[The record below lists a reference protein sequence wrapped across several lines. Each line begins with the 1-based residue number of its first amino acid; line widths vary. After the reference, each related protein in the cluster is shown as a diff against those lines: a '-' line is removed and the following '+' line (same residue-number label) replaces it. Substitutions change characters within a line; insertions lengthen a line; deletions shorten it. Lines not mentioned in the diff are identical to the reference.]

1 MSSTKS
7 LGEKLRE
14 LRDARGLLLREVA
27 AHLEVDPSLL
37 SKIERGDKRATRE
50 QVVQLARMYKADE
63 KDLMVSY
70 LSERVVYQVEDE
82 DLAIEALKVAEE
94 MIKYKKSK
102 RK

>member
-1 MSSTKS
+1 MSSMKS

-27 AHLEVDPSLL
+27 AQLEVDPSLL

-50 QVVQLARMYKADE
+50 QVVQMARMYKADE

>member
-1 MSSTKS
+1 MKS

-27 AHLEVDPSLL
+27 AQLEVDPSLL

-50 QVVQLARMYKADE
+50 QVVQMARMYKADE

>member
-1 MSSTKS
+1 MSNMKS

-14 LRDARGLLLREVA
+14 LREIRGLLLREVA
-27 AHLEVDPSLL
+27 AQLEIDPSLL
-37 SKIERGDKRATRE
+37 SKIERADKRATRE
-50 QVVQLARMYKADE
+50 QIVHLAKMYEADE

-70 LSERVVYQVEDE
+70 LSERVIYQVEDE
-82 DLAIEALKVAEE
+82 DLAIEALKEAEE

>member
-1 MSSTKS
+1 MSSMKS

-27 AHLEVDPSLL
+27 AQLEVDPSLL

-50 QVVQLARMYKADE
+50 QVVQMARMYKADE

-70 LSERVVYQVEDE
+70 LSERVVYQVKDE

>member
-1 MSSTKS
+1 MSNMKS

-27 AHLEVDPSLL
+27 AQLEVDPSLL

-50 QVVQLARMYKADE
+50 QVVQMARMYKADE

>member
-1 MSSTKS
+1 MKS

-14 LRDARGLLLREVA
+14 LREARGLLLREVA
-27 AHLEVDPSLL
+27 AQLEVDPSLL
-37 SKIERGDKRATRE
+37 SKIERGDKRATRD
-50 QVVQLARMYKADE
+50 QVVQMAKIYKADE
-63 KDLMVSY
+63 RELMVSY

>member
-1 MSSTKS
+1 MSNMKS

-14 LRDARGLLLREVA
+14 LREARGLLLREVA
-27 AHLEVDPSLL
+27 AQMEVDPSLL
-37 SKIERGDKRATRE
+37 SKIERGDKRATRV
-50 QVVQLARMYKADE
+50 QVVQMARMYKADE

-70 LSERVVYQVEDE
+70 LSEKVVYQVEDE

>member
-1 MSSTKS
+1 MKS

-14 LRDARGLLLREVA
+14 LREAKGLLLREVA
-27 AHLEVDPSLL
+27 AHLKIDPSLL
-37 SKIERGDKRATRE
+37 SKIERGDKRSTRE
-50 QVVQLARMYKADE
+50 QVVSMAKMYKADE
-63 KDLMVSY
+63 KELMVSY
-70 LSERVVYQVEDE
+70 LSERVIYQVEDE

>member
-1 MSSTKS
+1 MKS

-14 LRDARGLLLREVA
+14 LREARGLLLREVA
-27 AHLEVDPSLL
+27 AQLEIDPSLL

-50 QVVQLARMYKADE
+50 QIVHLTKMYEADE
-63 KDLMVSY
+63 KELMVSY

>member
-1 MSSTKS
+1 MSNMKS

-14 LRDARGLLLREVA
+14 LREARGLLLREVA
-27 AHLEVDPSLL
+27 AQMEVDPSLL
-37 SKIERGDKRATRE
+37 SKIERGDKRATRV
-50 QVVQLARMYKADE
+50 QVVQMGRMYKADE

-94 MIKYKKSK
+94 MIKFKKSK

>member
-1 MSSTKS
+1 MKS

-50 QVVQLARMYKADE
+50 QVVQMARMYKADE

>member
-1 MSSTKS
+1 MKS

-27 AHLEVDPSLL
+27 AQLEVDPSLL

-50 QVVQLARMYKADE
+50 QVVQMARMYKADE
-63 KDLMVSY
+63 NDLMVSY

>member
-1 MSSTKS
+1 MSNMKS

-14 LRDARGLLLREVA
+14 LREARGLLLREVA
-27 AHLEVDPSLL
+27 AQMEVDPSLL

-50 QVVQLARMYKADE
+50 QVVLMARMYKSDE

>member
-1 MSSTKS
+1 MKS

-14 LRDARGLLLREVA
+14 LRESRGLLLREVA
-27 AHLEVDPSLL
+27 AKLEVDPSLL

-50 QVVQLARMYKADE
+50 QVVQMARMYKADE
-63 KDLMVSY
+63 NELMVSY
-70 LSERVVYQVEDE
+70 LSERVIYQVEDE

>member
-1 MSSTKS
+1 MKS

-14 LRDARGLLLREVA
+14 LREARGLLLREVA
-27 AHLEVDPSLL
+27 AQMEVDPSLL

-50 QVVQLARMYKADE
+50 QVVLMARMYKSDE

>member
-1 MSSTKS
+1 MQT

-14 LRDARGLLLREVA
+14 LREIRGLLLREVA
-27 AHLEVDPSLL
+27 AQLEVDPSLL

-50 QVVQLARMYKADE
+50 QVVQMAKMYKAEE
-63 KDLMVSY
+63 KELMVSY
-70 LSERVVYQVEDE
+70 LSERVICQVEDE

-94 MIKYKKSK
+94 MIKYKKSN

>member
-1 MSSTKS
+1 MKS

-14 LRDARGLLLREVA
+14 LREAKGLLLREVA
-27 AHLEVDPSLL
+27 AQLEIDPSLL
-37 SKIERGDKRATRE
+37 SKIERGDKRPTRE
-50 QVVQLARMYKADE
+50 QVVTMAKMYKANE
-63 KDLMVSY
+63 KELMVSY
-70 LSERVVYQVEDE
+70 LSERVIYQVEDE

>member
-1 MSSTKS
+1 MKS

-27 AHLEVDPSLL
+27 AQLEVDPSLL
-37 SKIERGDKRATRE
+37 SKIERGDKRATRK
-50 QVVQLARMYKADE
+50 QVVQMARMYKADE

-70 LSERVVYQVEDE
+70 LSERVVYQVEYE